1 MKFVLLTIATFLAL
15 CAFDTPTDA
24 GCGGGGGGTGLFG
37 RRLFGNGPFARMR
50 ARFADRRAARTSA
63 SFNAVYV
70 ERSTASFGV
79 YNRGATGFSS
89 TSQMI
94 VTPSTQLVP
103 PQTAPA
109 VPTAPPDAPRTPDVP
124 PRTSQAAP
132 VPQAPPI
139 RIVYQVVAP
148 PRAVV
153 RQPVRNQTFGF
164 TVYSGGC
171 ANGQCAIAR

>member
-50 ARFADRRAARTSA
+50 TRFADRRTARTSA
-63 SFNAVYV
+63 SF
-70 ERSTASFGV
+70 
-79 YNRGATGFSS
+79 GATYVRSVAGFSS
-89 TSQMI
+89 TQA
-94 VTPSTQLVP
+94 VVPSTQIVP
-103 PQTAPA
+103 PQAATI
-109 VPTAPPDAPRTPDVP
+109 VPEATT
-124 PRTSQAAP
+124 TTQARS
-132 VPQAPPI
+132 VPQAPPV
-139 RIVYQVVAP
+139 RVVYQAAAT
-148 PRAVV
+148 PRTVV

-171 ANGQCAIAR
+171 ANGQCGIPR